1 MNENLTAQLLI
12 SLGMFV
18 TVFMLIRF
26 GWPAIRQLIWRQE
39 MRYDAVLNRQL
50 LMNIHPRIVFSGI
63 AGAVLLTG
71 LFCYAIGED
80 WLWFFVGAGV
90 AMFLPNA
97 MVNHLELKRKV
108 RLENQLV
115 DGITSLAS
123 GVRAGLN
130 LVQSMQLLVQNM
142 EGPIKQEFEQLLREY
157 ELGVDLNQAMTNASN
172 RIGSSHYRLLFS
184 AIAAHR
190 TRGGDV
196 SESLDRITDAVRE
209 IQRLEG
215 KLQTLT
221 AQGRNQA
228 WMMAAMS
235 IVVLLI
241 AYAIEPDGTAAVLA
255 DPYGRVLLLIA
266 AAMIFGG
273 VMWIRSIMTVDI

>member
-1 MNENLTAQLLI
+1 MSNNLITQGLI
-12 SLGMFV
+12 SVGAFV
-18 TVFMLIRF
+18 SIAMLIRF
-26 GWPAIRQLIWRQE
+26 GWPQVRYLLWKQE
-39 MRYDAVLNRQL
+39 QRFDAVLNRQL
-50 LMNIHPRIVFSGI
+50 LLNISPKMAQLGI
-63 AGAVLLTG
+63 GAAVLMTG
-71 LFCYAIGED
+71 MICYSLGED
-80 WLWFFVGAGV
+80 PLWFIIGA
-90 AMFLPNA
+90 AAAAFLPN
-97 MVNHLELKRKV
+97 VVINHLETKRRV

-142 EGPIKQEFEQLLREY
+142 DGPIKQEFEQLLREY
-157 ELGVDLNQAMTNASN
+157 ELGVDLNQAMANASD

-196 SESLDRITDAVRE
+196 AESLDRITDAVRE
-209 IQRLEG
+209 ISRLEG

-235 IVVLLI
+235 VVVLLI
-241 AYAIEPDGTAAVLA
+241 AYVIEPEGTAAVLA
-255 DPYGRVLLLIA
+255 DPYGRVMLLIA
-266 AAMIFGG
+266 AAMIFAG

>member
-1 MNENLTAQLLI
+1 MSDFLVAQLLVSI
-12 SLGMFV
+12 GAFV
-18 TVFMLIRF
+18 SVAAVVCFAWPQIRY
-26 GWPAIRQLIWRQE
+26 LLWRQE
-39 MRYDAVLNRQL
+39 QRFDAVLNRQL
-50 LMNIHPRIVFSGI
+50 LMDINPRLAQAAVG
-63 AGAVLLTG
+63 GAVLLVG
-71 LFCYAIGED
+71 LICYSLGED
-80 WLWFFVGAGV
+80 PLWFIVGA
-90 AMFLPNA
+90 AAAAFLPSA
-97 MVNHLELKRKV
+97 VINHLEAKRRA
-108 RLENQLV
+108 RLEAQLV

-157 ELGVDLNQAMTNASN
+157 ELGVDLNQAMANASD

-209 IQRLEG
+209 ISRLEG

-235 IVVLLI
+235 IIVLLI
-241 AYAIEPDGTAAVLA
+241 AYAIEPEGTAAVLS

-266 AAMIFGG
+266 AAMIFAG